1 MLTRTPYDAAS
12 FPAPSTLFDM
22 ETLVSGEGLR
32 SRISAWRRAGLRVG
46 FVPTMGNLHAGHFSL
61 IDLARKH
68 ADRVVASIFVNPTQ
82 FGPREDFASYP
93 RTLAQDQAGLA
104 ASGCDLLFA
113 PATDEM
119 YPFGATSSVRIEVPE
134 LGDILDGAARPGH
147 FVGVATVVAKLF
159 NLVQPDA
166 AVFGQKDFQ
175 QLLVIRRMVH
185 DLRMPIE
192 IVAAPTQRE
201 ANGLAMSSRNQYLSA
216 EERERAGVIFRS
228 LGIMR
233 ADLYA
238 GKDRET
244 IEAGADRML
253 RDAGLAPDYVVLRRA
268 QDLAM
273 PRDAGNHEE
282 LVALVAAKLGKARLI
297 DNLLMGEN

>member
-1 MLTRTPYDAAS
+1 
-12 FPAPSTLFDM
+12 M

-32 SRISAWRRAGLRVG
+32 SRISAWRRAGVRIG

-61 IDLARKH
+61 IARAREH

-119 YPFGATSSVRIEVPE
+119 YPFGAASSVRVEVPE
-134 LGDILDGAARPGH
+134 LSDILDGAARPGH
-147 FVGVATVVAKLF
+147 FIGVATVVAKLL
-159 NLVQPDA
+159 NLVQPDV
-166 AVFGQKDFQ
+166 AVFGQKDYQ

-185 DLRMPIE
+185 DLRMPVE

-216 EERERAGVIFRS
+216 EERERAGVIFRC
-228 LGIMR
+228 LGMMR
-233 ADLYA
+233 SELHA
-238 GKDRET
+238 GKNREAV
-244 IEAGADRML
+244 EAAADRML
-253 RDAGLAPDYVVLRRA
+253 RDAGLAPDYAVLRRA
-268 QDLAM
+268 QDLALPGEAVQ
-273 PRDAGNHEE
+273 PRE
-282 LVALVAAKLGKARLI
+282 LVALIAAKLGRARLI
-297 DNLLMGEN
+297 DNLLMDGAQ